1 MLQVEPKDPS
11 GVGGRWVV
19 AWYHYLHSK
28 GLRGTKCSLDLCR
41 RKGECSSDSEER
53 FRNSWKAEKCLKD
66 VVITPF
72 SVDLEISQEKTLAG
86 KQANLLKKATS
97 FQWRKA
103 GRSTKFE
110 KNRSDCS
117 PAIKRWWV
125 SSSLMLIW
133 FGCCSFLFSLILE
146 FQVLAS
152 PEG

>member
-1 MLQVEPKDPS
+1 MFF
-11 GVGGRWVV
+11 R
-19 AWYHYLHSK
+19 A
-28 GLRGTKCSLDLCR
+28 
-41 RKGECSSDSEER
+41 SEER